1 MHATQRKI
9 RKLVIFLLIMMLCL
23 TGCQT
28 GETSSGSENEETEN
42 IVESNEEK
50 VEEAVSVDENGELTL
65 KDTSPVYD
73 RSKTKDEM
81 AVYYMSADA
90 IYEYDVTTQYFGD
103 STLIIAPD
111 GTTMLI
117 DIMHPAGA
125 AEIVETIEALGVDTI
140 DYLVF
145 SHQHSDHIGGYINLF
160 RDIEVKQV
168 YCNDFD
174 YTSSY
179 IWRGLVRE
187 IEKRDIPMTY
197 LYEGDQF
204 SFGGIDVEVFH
215 PYKGYEY
222 TTSGDDMNNSSVVMK
237 MTYGESTFMFGGDI
251 QTEVEP
257 ELINEYGDRLKADIC
272 KTNHHGNENAN
283 SKEWIQTVSPK
294 LAITEM
300 SVIQSDRIMGRYALV
315 GATTLCTG
323 NNGTI
328 VVWTSGDGEY
338 DVQVQDAMW
347 GTYTNL
353 PEGEK
358 NGHFVIK

>member
-1 MHATQRKI
+1 MHLTQRKI
-9 RKLVIFLLIMMLCL
+9 SKLVIFLLIMMLCL

-28 GETSSGSENEETEN
+28 GKTSSGSENEETETV
-42 IVESNEEK
+42 VESNEEK
-50 VEEAVSVDENGELTL
+50 ETVKVDEAGEITL
-65 KDTSPVYD
+65 EGTNPVYD
-73 RSKTKDEM
+73 RSLTEGEM

-90 IYEYDVTTQYFGD
+90 IYEYDGTTQYYGD

-117 DIMHPAGA
+117 DVMHPAGA

-160 RDIEVKQV
+160 RDVEVKQV

-179 IWRGLVRE
+179 IWRGVLNE
-187 IEKRDIPMTY
+187 MEKRDIPMTY
-197 LYEGDQF
+197 LYEGDVF

-215 PYKGYEY
+215 PYKGFEH
-222 TTSGDDMNNSSVVMK
+222 SSDGDVMNNGSIVMK
-237 MTYGESTFMFGGDI
+237 MTYGKSTFMFGGDV

-257 ELINEYGDRLKADIC
+257 ELIAKYGDRLKSDIA
-272 KTNHHGNENAN
+272 KMNHHGNENAN

-294 LAITEM
+294 LAISEIST
-300 SVIQSDRIMGRYALV
+300 ILSDRIMGRYTLV

-323 NNGTI
+323 VNGT
-328 VVWTSGDGEY
+328 VAVWTSGDGEY
-338 DVQVQDAMW
+338 DVQVQNPVW
-347 GTYTNL
+347 TTYTNL
-353 PEGEK
+353 PDGEK
-358 NGHFVIK
+358 EGHFLIK